1 MKRIRNTAP
10 LLVVL
15 AGLFVLGYPMAFLLG
30 YPQAKNNFED
40 RNRWIQRVIKAAP
53 PLNLD
58 STTLRFDAAA
68 DLSNGLLV
76 RDGTPLA
83 DRYQIEPG
91 KIKLSQ
97 PIPLIV
103 PVGVEG
109 LVDGQNR
116 LFHVATAER
125 ERPLYLNGKLMTM
138 AYEVAPE
145 KPDGQRETFTFT
157 DTKGVFVFRGKWLQL
172 GKDYALDG
180 DTLRLYEPA
189 PLWLELRAEPEWA
202 RPLRVT
208 GDYAWADDKTIVLQE
223 PPPPGSEIVLGES
236 TVTWAEKLRGPI
248 DGANRTFAFSHGDLV
263 PDDATRRLFVGNRQ
277 LSPQEYLITDAKQGT
292 VVLKETPPPG
302 SIVWTDWYTIYDH
315 PTCGTTVLQCFFSL
329 PQHPMP
335 LPHEIIAR
343 IPSFVMR
350 YDFQSER
357 NVVREAIY
365 TAQGTLVALLLGSIV
380 GMTFAVLFVLAVPLE
395 RALLPWVIA
404 SQTVPIIALVPMLV
418 LILAQFGVQIQSSR
432 LPSALIGGYLSFF
445 PITVGMTKGL
455 RSVDPLKL
463 DLMRS
468 YGATRPQEFMK
479 LRFYAAM
486 SYLFPSLK
494 VGVAVSLLGALIS
507 ETETSNAKGLGFA
520 ILGQVQAGN
529 VADLWVLFLVTAA
542 MGILFVSVVGWLE
555 KLIAPWVRK
564 L

>member
-1 MKRIRNTAP
+1 MKRIRHAVP

-15 AGLFVLGYPMAFLLG
+15 TGLFVLGYPMAFLLG

-40 RNRWIQRVIKAAP
+40 RNRWVQRVIKAFP
-53 PLNLD
+53 PLNLG

-68 DLSNGLLV
+68 NLSDGLLV
-76 RDGTPLA
+76 HDGTPVTVS
-83 DRYQIEPG
+83 YQIEQRE
-91 KIKLSQ
+91 IKLSQ

-109 LVDGQNR
+109 LTDGQNR
-116 LFHVATAER
+116 LFHAKTSGH

-138 AYEVAPE
+138 AYEAPPE
-145 KPDGQRETFTFT
+145 KPDGQRKTFTFT
-157 DTKGVFVFRGKWLQL
+157 DTKGVFVYRGKWLQP

-180 DTLRLYEPA
+180 KTLRLYEPA

-202 RPLRVT
+202 RPLRVI

-223 PPPPGSEIVLGES
+223 PPRPGSEIVLGES
-236 TVTWAEKLRGPI
+236 TVTWAEKLRGAI
-248 DGANRTFAFSHGDLV
+248 DGANRTFAFSYGNLV
-263 PDDATRRLFVGNRQ
+263 ADDTARRLFVGNRQ

-292 VVLKETPPPG
+292 VLLKEAPPPS
-302 SIVWTDWYTIYDH
+302 SIVWTDRYIVYDR
-315 PTCGTTVLQCFFSL
+315 PTCGTTVLQCFFSM

-343 IPSFVMR
+343 IPSFVTR

-357 NVVREAIY
+357 NVVREALY

-380 GMTFAVLFVLAVPLE
+380 GMAFAVLFVLAVPLE

-418 LILAQFGVQIQSSR
+418 LILAQLGIPIQSSR
-432 LPSALIGGYLSFF
+432 WPSALIGGYLSFF
-445 PITVGMTKGL
+445 PITVGVTKGL

-486 SYLFPSLK
+486 PYLFPSLK
-494 VGVAVSLLGALIS
+494 VGVAASLLGALIS

-529 VADLWVLFLVTAA
+529 VADLWVLFLVTAV

-555 KLIAPWVRK
+555 KQIAPWVRK